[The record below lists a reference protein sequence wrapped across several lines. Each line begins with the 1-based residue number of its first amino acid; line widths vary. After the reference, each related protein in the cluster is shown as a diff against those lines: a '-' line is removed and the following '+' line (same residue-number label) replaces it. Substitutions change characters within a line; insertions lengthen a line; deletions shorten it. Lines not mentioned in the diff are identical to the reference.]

1 MTLSQPIEGLWA
13 TPASPLPFD
22 KTISVRA
29 FLLEREEGNVI
40 VYSAPRF
47 ESSAD
52 EIRERGEVTR
62 LLINHG
68 HEGMFGP
75 PRSTRP
81 SSSTSATAPDSER
94 RYRSQG
100 HWADAKGSAPTST

>member
-1 MTLSQPIEGLWA
+1 MPTSLSQPIEGLWA
-13 TPASPLPFD
+13 TPASPIPFD

-40 VYSAPRF
+40 VYNAPGL
-47 ESSAD
+47 ESSAND
-52 EIRERGEVTR
+52 IRERREVTR

-75 PRSTRP
+75 PPIDGRSA
-81 SSSTSATAPDSER
+81 STSAIAPNSEG
-94 RYRSQG
+94 RYR
-100 HWADAKGSAPTST
+100 